1 MSEEKI
7 RLKNETNREINQ
19 LNENNEK
26 NIVKI
31 NINDS
36 NISLKYGAY
45 KILLYNSKGDPLFV
59 IGPDYGYF
67 ISMLIMNLIYIIFFS
82 SLFIFFTSFYIS
94 FFGVILNILQ
104 FVCLI
109 ICGIMNPGLPKKDM
123 QNDSFLNN
131 EPDRYERCNLC
142 NFIIDNTKGYKHCE
156 ICEICC
162 EGYDHH
168 CPWTSKCVGRG
179 NIYYFNGM
187 LFMVMATFFYFIYAV
202 ITIDI

>member
-67 ISMLIMNLIYIIFFS
+67 ISILIMNLIYIIFFS
-82 SLFIFFTSFYIS
+82 SLFIYLTSFYIS

>member
-1 MSEEKI
+1 MK
-7 RLKNETNREINQ
+7 LINQ

>member
-82 SLFIFFTSFYIS
+82 ALFIYLTSFYIS

>member
-82 SLFIFFTSFYIS
+82 FLFIYLTSFYIS

>member
-82 SLFIFFTSFYIS
+82 FLFIFLTSFYIS